1 MKIKNGVRI
10 GKLPSIGHPGRPST
24 CLETQFIL
32 HKGTSDSGCRLL
44 TSILKQETE
53 YWQFPLNCSLVQ
65 MGNKFPYFVSVKA
78 IKWKSG
84 WQSFFYI
91 VFYQKIA
98 GRSFLHHFCS
108 LQLSDLEEEEVIWSG
123 RCRQALAQIF
133 VTLPQRTISAT
144 IFAFETIFLWIMW
157 IEPGNI
163 GFPNFIRSPN
173 PMMGTRYPLKLWSA
187 QLLVWLDI
195 YLKTFPRESRK
206 HWKKG
211 CFFTGWDIWNIDP
224 IFCDI
229 FHFCQDIFG
238 RYNSPCLFSIR
249 ESVLALAS

>member
-1 MKIKNGVRI
+1 
-10 GKLPSIGHPGRPST
+10 
-24 CLETQFIL
+24 
-32 HKGTSDSGCRLL
+32 
-44 TSILKQETE
+44 
-53 YWQFPLNCSLVQ
+53 
-65 MGNKFPYFVSVKA
+65 MGNEFPYFASVKA

-84 WQSFFYI
+84 EQSFFSI

-123 RCRQALAQIF
+123 RCRQDLQALAQIF
-133 VTLPQRTISAT
+133 VTVPQRTISAT
-144 IFAFETIFLWIMW
+144 IFAFENIFLQIMW

-206 HWKKG
+206 HWNRG
-211 CFFTGWDIWNIDP
+211 CLFTGWDIW
-224 IFCDI
+224 DI
-229 FHFCQDIFG
+229 
-238 RYNSPCLFSIR
+238 
-249 ESVLALAS
+249 

>member
-1 MKIKNGVRI
+1 
-10 GKLPSIGHPGRPST
+10 
-24 CLETQFIL
+24 
-32 HKGTSDSGCRLL
+32 
-44 TSILKQETE
+44 
-53 YWQFPLNCSLVQ
+53 

-123 RCRQALAQIF
+123 RCRQDLQALAQIF
-133 VTLPQRTISAT
+133 VTVPQRTISAT

-206 HWKKG
+206 HWNRG
-211 CFFTGWDIWNIDP
+211 CFFTGWDIWNIEP
-224 IFCDI
+224 TICDI
-229 FHFCQDIFG
+229 FNFWLNFSKIYFAGTTHLVCSVFGNQCWPLRAKLANALFLKNHSMIFKKG
-238 RYNSPCLFSIR
+238 IFSWRYILCFVLYIFSR
-249 ESVLALAS
+249 Q